1 MKGRGRGRPKK
12 ILISQT
18 ITKPSL
24 KEPATKFK
32 QSEFGLITPETKL
45 SSAQT

>member
-18 ITKPSL
+18 NTKQSL
-24 KEPATKFK
+24 PETADKFK

-45 SSAQT
+45 FSA